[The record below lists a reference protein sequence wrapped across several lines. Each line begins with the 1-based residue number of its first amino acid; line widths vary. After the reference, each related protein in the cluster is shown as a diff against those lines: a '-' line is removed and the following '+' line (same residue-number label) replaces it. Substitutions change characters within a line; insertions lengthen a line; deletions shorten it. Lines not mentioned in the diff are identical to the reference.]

1 MQGRTDAYRRILYLG
16 LLLIREAAR
25 MGDARLC
32 EIEADHLHNLPAL
45 LNEPDESRHQYYIRA
60 ERSLYLHR
68 LSERND
74 DDCVAHR
81 KRLYEE
87 PWKLLEALTTKPIS

>member
-1 MQGRTDAYRRILYLG
+1 MLASVMQGRTDAYRRILYLG

-45 LNEPDESRHQYYIRA
+45 LNEPDE
-60 ERSLYLHR
+60 
-68 LSERND
+68 
-74 DDCVAHR
+74 
-81 KRLYEE
+81 
-87 PWKLLEALTTKPIS
+87 WG